1 MSKTSDLLAKLKA
14 RLQDS
19 DGAIFPESYLIS
31 ELNDAQYELLN
42 FPIDEYIDELLE
54 TKRKVFPISGEFDL
68 SLLNY
73 SLLKS
78 KQSVVKLFIYN
89 HITGKK
95 TPARLVSM
103 GQVNKILNNSF
114 YEGTVKSPAFTIS
127 SGKIQLYA
135 KDSEGLTF
143 YGSGMRDVP
152 LSSITPNADELIDN
166 GGPIVGGDDGF
177 HDYYVDCTI
186 KEIDSE
192 HELVFN
198 VEDYDGDTSKFYVIG
213 SISEE
218 INQEYRL
225 ISPSENYIGFVDILY
240 YREPVALNYAYVE
253 PPGETTD
260 IECELSESLVPILLL
275 LAESSIWRSDG
286 KYERADSIYNR
297 AMNMINALIGKLK
310 PADNVGYNSVK
321 E

>member
-1 MSKTSDLLAKLKA
+1 MSKTSDLLTKLQA

-54 TKRKVFPISGEFDL
+54 TEREVFPISGEFDL
-68 SLLNY
+68 SLLEK

-95 TPARLVSM
+95 TPARLISM

-135 KDSEGLTF
+135 KDEVGLYFLGT
-143 YGSGMRDVP
+143 GIDETPRTVV
-152 LSSITPNADELIDN
+152 PNADELIDN
-166 GGPIVGGDDGF
+166 GGPIVGGDDAWD
-177 HDYYVDCTI
+177 DYYNGCTI
-186 KEIDSE
+186 KEYESE
-192 HELVFN
+192 LEYEV
-198 VEDYDGDTSKFYVIG
+198 VDYDGTTSVFEAGAGGMSESPDT
-213 SISEE
+213 
-218 INQEYRL
+218 EYHL
-225 ISPSENYIGFVDILY
+225 ITPNYNYIGFVDILY
-240 YREPVALNYAYVE
+240 YREPVALNYICVE

>member
-1 MSKTSDLLAKLKA
+1 MSKTSDLLTKLQA

-19 DGAIFPESYLIS
+19 AGAIFPESYLIS

-54 TKRKVFPISGEFDL
+54 TERKVFPISGEFDL
-68 SLLNY
+68 SLLEK

-95 TPARLVSM
+95 TPARLISM

-135 KDSEGLTF
+135 KDEVGLYFLGT
-143 YGSGMRDVP
+143 GIRDVP
-152 LSSITPNADELIDN
+152 SSVTPNADELIDN
-166 GGPIVGGDDGF
+166 GGPIVGGDDAWD
-177 HDYYVDCTI
+177 DYYNGCTI
-186 KEIDSE
+186 KEYESE
-192 HELVFN
+192 LEYEV
-198 VEDYDGDTSKFYVIG
+198 VDYDGTTSVFQAGAGGMSESPDT
-213 SISEE
+213 
-218 INQEYRL
+218 EYHL
-225 ISPSENYIGFVDILY
+225 ITPNYNYIGFVDILY
-240 YREPVALNYAYVE
+240 YREPVALNYIYAE
-253 PPGETTD
+253 PPEETTD